1 MGGRGTFAAGNPVDY
16 LYEVN
21 TNFDFAPDGK
31 IDGVKII
38 KGVEVGVKSPKHDL
52 PASSHSSNAYIKY
65 NADGTFNTLRFYDKS
80 HVLRIE
86 IGYHVDN
93 QLGKGKILHYHI
105 YDERFSKE
113 TGDYTRSHGYIIGK
127 KSKLYKKYKHLFRGV
142 EL

>member
-1 MGGRGTFAAGNPVDY
+1 MGGRGTYAAEKHVDFV
-16 LYEVN
+16 YE
-21 TNFDFAPDGK
+21 TDTHYSFAPDGK
-31 IDGVKII
+31 LHGIKILKGIDGTY
-38 KGVEVGVKSPKHDL
+38 KHGL
-52 PASSHSSNAYIKY
+52 PESSHTSSAYIKL
-65 NADGTFNTLRFYDKS
+65 NPDGTFNTLRFYDKN
-80 HVLRIE
+80 HVLRLE

-142 EL
+142 EI